1 MKDTICFDMDPT
13 FLLYKDPDPL
23 TELTVYG
30 KIHVKFFH
38 LSCFFV
44 TRYGPACL
52 GMGQLQLF
60 THMFASGSEEKQLRN
75 RTFLKNYSNLIL
87 PH

>member
-38 LSCFFV
+38 LSCFLLQDTV
-44 TRYGPACL
+44 LPAWGWDNCNSSH
-52 GMGQLQLF
+52 
-60 THMFASGSEEKQLRN
+60 TCSHPAPR
-75 RTFLKNYSNLIL
+75 KNS
-87 PH
+87 